1 MLELMIES
9 LYGRVPHPPVDPV
22 TAAHTRHLLF
32 EASA

>member
-9 LYGRVPHPPVDPV
+9 LYGRVPHPVDPV